1 MIYSHFQAPIQSS
14 QEPVVAQMN
23 INPDISRISHN
34 TTLSTIPYQDP
45 VAQPNGFQQQEQ
57 PDRRMNGRQNPFAY
71 IPSPSLCRNPK
82 DFDNASDV
90 SSILMKGSPKQL
102 LFSNQSTP
110 IRKEPKVYKPVLRSP
125 VKQPSYQKPTG
136 RVTIP
141 QEVNGECFFNNI

>member
-1 MIYSHFQAPIQSS
+1 MILPHFQAPIQSS
-14 QEPVVAQMN
+14 QEPAVAQMN
-23 INPDISRISHN
+23 INPDISQISHN

-57 PDRRMNGRQNPFAY
+57 PPDRRMNGGQNRFAY

-82 DFDNASDV
+82 DFDNGSDV

-136 RVTIP
+136 RFTIP
-141 QEVNGECFFNNI
+141 QEVNREC